1 MKLKVLMSCMALV
14 AMTAAATGVGA
25 QEANPSQYAER
36 VCAACH
42 GHRGDSISPAF
53 PRLAGQQ
60 EEYLKVQ
67 LRAFRDRTRGDPMA
81 QAYMWGMSAQL
92 NREMINGLARYYAVQ
107 KPVAGKPGDPTLMQK
122 GQAIFERG
130 LPAANVQPC
139 ATCHGKNAQG
149 DAGTPRIAG
158 QHAEYLVKQ
167 LVLFKS
173 QLRAEAPAVLMHA
186 VSGSMSFDQ
195 IEAVAAYLAS
205 M

>member
-1 MKLKVLMSCMALV
+1 MKLKVVMSRMALV
-14 AMTAAATGVGA
+14 AMAAAATGAGA
-25 QEANPSQYAER
+25 QEGNATQYAER
-36 VCAACH
+36 VCASCH
-42 GHRGDSISPAF
+42 GHRGNSISPAF

-92 NREMINGLARYYAVQ
+92 SREMINGLARYYAVQ
-107 KPVAGKPGDPTLMQK
+107 KPAPGKAGDRALMQK

-130 LPAANVQPC
+130 LPEAKVQPC
-139 ATCHGKNAQG
+139 TECHGKNAEG
-149 DAGTPRIAG
+149 NAGVPRIAG

-173 QLRAEAPAVLMHA
+173 QLRAEAPAVMMHGI
-186 VSGSMSFDQ
+186 SGPMSFDQ

-205 M
+205 R

>member
-1 MKLKVLMSCMALV
+1 MKLKVVMSSMALV
-14 AMTAAATGVGA
+14 AMTAAATGVCA
-25 QEANPSQYAER
+25 QEANPTQYAER
-36 VCAACH
+36 VCASCH
-42 GHRGDSISPAF
+42 GHGGNSISPAF

-107 KPVAGKPGDPTLMQK
+107 KPAAGKPGNRELMQK

-130 LPAANVQPC
+130 LPEAKVQAC
-139 ATCHGKNAQG
+139 VECHGKNAEG
-149 DAGTPRIAG
+149 NAGIPRIAG

-167 LVLFKS
+167 LVLFKG
-173 QLRAEAPAVLMHA
+173 QLRAEAPAVMMHG
-186 VSGSMSFDQ
+186 VSGPMSFDQ

-205 M
+205 K